1 MTRSP
6 WQLRLYRAATRL
18 AQPAAG
24 VILRQRLKK
33 GKEDPVRLK
42 ERMGVAGMARPQGPL
57 VWLHGA
63 SVGETVSMIPI
74 IEQLQERGIHVLVT
88 SGTVTSARVMAER
101 LPAAALHQFIPLD
114 TPGFMQ
120 RFLSHWHPAIG
131 VMVESELWPNLIVEA
146 NKADVPLMLLNGRMS
161 ERSYARWLKQPGIAH
176 ALLSRFDVV
185 MAQSQRDGE
194 RFSRLGAPRVMLGG
208 NLKYD
213 VTPPPADP
221 AALAMLQG
229 VTSGRPIWVA
239 ASTHPG
245 EEEMIIDAHRRVAE
259 RLPGLLT
266 IIAPRH
272 PQRGQDIA
280 ALSRSMAVA
289 TGLRSAGDI
298 PDPAVDI
305 YVADTL
311 GELGLFFRLAPVA
324 FLGATLVPRGGHN
337 PVEPAKLGV
346 AIIHGPHVDNNRDIY
361 GSLDKSGG
369 AIQVPDTGAL
379 AGQVLR
385 WLTHANEA
393 RTTGRLAA
401 QGVAALTG
409 ATDRIMQAIDP
420 LLARAGLMARRAEP

>member
-1 MTRSP
+1 
-6 WQLRLYRAATRL
+6 
-18 AQPAAG
+18 
-24 VILRQRLKK
+24 
-33 GKEDPVRLK
+33 
-42 ERMGVAGMARPQGPL
+42 
-57 VWLHGA
+57 
-63 SVGETVSMIPI
+63 
-74 IEQLQERGIHVLVT
+74 
-88 SGTVTSARVMAER
+88 
-101 LPAAALHQFIPLD
+101 
-114 TPGFMQ
+114 
-120 RFLSHWHPAIG
+120 
-131 VMVESELWPNLIVEA
+131 
-146 NKADVPLMLLNGRMS
+146 MS

-379 AGQVLR
+379 AGQVLH